1 MVDCFGSMYFF
12 LTFFLGQQD
21 PLEYNVLYV
30 VSRVCAFSTRL
41 LSFLAMT
48 VSASLVAESFQEV
61 GCSARNLLQF
71 SDEPTYALKKFWRS
85 AERDV
90 SLTAWKIVP
99 IRRSFIV
106 GTVGALLTYVVLVD
120 SLK

>member
-1 MVDCFGSMYFF
+1 MS
-12 LTFFLGQQD
+12 
-21 PLEYNVLYV
+21 
-30 VSRVCAFSTRL
+30 
-41 LSFLAMT
+41 

-61 GCSARNLLQF
+61 GVSARNLLQF
-71 SDEPTYALKKFWRS
+71 SYEPTFGLKKLLRS
-85 AERDV
+85 AEREV

-106 GTVGALLTYVVLVD
+106 GTMGALLTYVVLVD

>member
-1 MVDCFGSMYFF
+1 MVDSFGSIYVF

-21 PLEYNVLYV
+21 PLEYNMLYV

-48 VSASLVAESFQEV
+48 ASASVVAESFQEV
-61 GCSARNLLQF
+61 GCSSRNSLQF
-71 SDEPTYALKKFWRS
+71 FYEPSFALKKFLRS
-85 AERDV
+85 EEREV

-99 IRRSFIV
+99 IRSFIV
-106 GTVGALLTYVVLVD
+106 RTT
-120 SLK
+120 